1 MSSGDSKKKKK
12 VRKIRKETGEMGK
25 DTGLGAGFSTHHLL
39 EGLVNG
45 PKPADVGAG
54 CEEDEPEKGEAKV
67 GGSPAS
73 DQPRETAHQVHGQRD
88 AIHCRPGSTSTDTRQ
103 TADTHTHTKAHVEI
117 HKHPYTDIYPH
128 NSTQTHNQRQANSRS
143 TEGYRHTQTHM
154 QTTFIQMHTH
164 KSHQPTHTQRYIR
177 CTYNIHT
184 EGVQTVRKI
193 IGSSDQP
200 PNTHTPVPG
209 DLRTP
214 ENKDSPPIRSSE
226 SQPSKSC

>member
-12 VRKIRKETGEMGK
+12 VRKICREETGEMGK
-25 DTGLGAGFSTHHLL
+25 GTGLGAGFSTHHLL

-103 TADTHTHTKAHVEI
+103 TADMHTDTKAHVEI

-128 NSTQTHNQRQANSRS
+128 NSTQTHKHRQTAEAQKDIDVHKH
-143 TEGYRHTQTHM
+143 TCKPHLYRCIPTSHISQ
-154 QTTFIQMHTH
+154 HTH
-164 KSHQPTHTQRYIR
+164 RDT
-177 CTYNIHT
+177 
-184 EGVQTVRKI
+184 
-193 IGSSDQP
+193 
-200 PNTHTPVPG
+200 
-209 DLRTP
+209 
-214 ENKDSPPIRSSE
+214 
-226 SQPSKSC
+226 